1 MRVLDAFELVRART
15 TEHHAEGEGAGLTIV
30 MEQLGIDPDDMEA
43 AMPSV
48 FYEHAV
54 INMPVP
60 AQLVAAFTAGAVY
73 TRANHSSATVE
84 SPETRETM
92 VGRIEGAL
100 GKLERAAQQEGLSG
114 LSALSRHDVAAAVLA
129 AALGGPAAGPP
140 ADGGAGSS
148 SPEDRR

>member
-1 MRVLDAFELVRART
+1 MRVLDAFEMVRART
-15 TEHHAEGEGAGLTIV
+15 TEHHAEGQGAGLTLV

-73 TRANHSSATVE
+73 ARANHSSLSDPA
-84 SPETRETM
+84 PQ
-92 VGRIEGAL
+92 ID
-100 GKLERAAQQEGLSG
+100 RAAIVKALEEVPDGTEWTHEGMVDLI
-114 LSALSRHDVAAAVLA
+114 LDLA
-129 AALGGPAAGPP
+129 FGGPAADPP
-140 ADGGAGSS
+140 TDDGAGE
-148 SPEDRR
+148 P